1 MISERI
7 PIYAV
12 ITPSHRVLYEEFFLP
27 SLNQDDFELHALDL
41 EQEGKGEFLAD
52 DFKQC
57 ILFKVEQIIA
67 SIKRHQQEIIVW
79 SDVDIQFFG
88 LTANKMLAPFKND
101 KLLFAVQRLARGRND
116 VCGGF
121 YALKCNE
128 QTLRFFEKV
137 LDATIHETNGNEQD
151 ALNLLLQKEGA
162 PEWEFLGPEFYARTH
177 GVWLPRNSVIH
188 HATCIVPG
196 DAVLQK
202 LNLLRGLNHFHQW
215 SNTRR
220 LIFRLSSLAKALLRK
235 IGLRTL

>member
-1 MISERI
+1 MSKRI

-27 SLNQDDFELHALDL
+27 SLNQDHFELHALDL
-41 EQEGKGEFLAD
+41 EQEGKGEFLAA
-52 DFKQC
+52 DFKKC

-67 SIKRHQQEIIVW
+67 SIKRHEQEIIVW
-79 SDVDIQFFG
+79 SDVDIQFFD
-88 LTANKMLAPFKND
+88 LTATKMRAPFKND

-121 YALKCNE
+121 YALKCNQ
-128 QTLRFFEKV
+128 QTLSFFEKV
-137 LDATIHETNGNEQD
+137 LYTTIHETNGNEQD
-151 ALNLLLQKEGA
+151 ALNLLLRKEDA

-202 LNLLRGLNHFHQW
+202 VNLLQGLNHFHQW
-215 SNTRR
+215 SITRR
-220 LIFRLSSLAKALLRK
+220 LIFRISSLAKALLRK
-235 IGLRTL
+235 FGLRTL

>member
-1 MISERI
+1 MAKRI

-12 ITPSHRVLYEEFFLP
+12 ITPSHRVLYEKFFLP
-27 SLNQDDFELHALDL
+27 SLNQDHFELHALDL

-67 SIKRHQQEIIVW
+67 SIKRHEQEIIVW

-88 LTANKMLAPFKND
+88 LTATKMRAPFKND

-128 QTLRFFEKV
+128 QTLRFFEEV
-137 LDATIHETNGNEQD
+137 LNTTIHETNGNEQD

-177 GVWLPRNSVIH
+177 GVWVPRNSVIH
-188 HATCIVPG
+188 HATCIVHG

-202 LNLLRGLNHFHQW
+202 VNLLQGLNHFHQW
-215 SNTRR
+215 SITRR
-220 LIFRLSSLAKALLRK
+220 FIFRISSLAKALLRK
-235 IGLRTL
+235 FGFRTL

>member
-121 YALKCNE
+121 YALKCN
-128 QTLRFFEKV
+128 
-137 LDATIHETNGNEQD
+137 
-151 ALNLLLQKEGA
+151 
-162 PEWEFLGPEFYARTH
+162 
-177 GVWLPRNSVIH
+177 
-188 HATCIVPG
+188 
-196 DAVLQK
+196 
-202 LNLLRGLNHFHQW
+202 
-215 SNTRR
+215 
-220 LIFRLSSLAKALLRK
+220 
-235 IGLRTL
+235 